1 LRLDHSLLRQENP
14 KARRVGYPGEKGRD
28 RSVLIGVAGEILRE
42 STPEKRMAA
51 MFMDSAFGAPIV
63 ERLRMLAFDN
73 VHEVSFGGPTATMP
87 TGVRICGD
95 R

>member
-1 LRLDHSLLRQENP
+1 M
-14 KARRVGYPGEKGRD
+14 
-28 RSVLIGVAGEILRE
+28 LIGVAGEILRE

-63 ERLRMLAFDN
+63 ERLRTLGFDN
-73 VHEVSFGGPTATMP
+73 VPRGQFSGVPVPTTTMP
-87 TGVRICGD
+87 TGVRICGV